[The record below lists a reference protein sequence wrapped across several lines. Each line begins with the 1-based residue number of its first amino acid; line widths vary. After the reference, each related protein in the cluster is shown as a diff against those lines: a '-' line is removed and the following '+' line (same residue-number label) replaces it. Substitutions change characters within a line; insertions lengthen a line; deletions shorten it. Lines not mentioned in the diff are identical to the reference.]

1 MKKGIAT
8 ETILLLLLGI
18 LVVGI
23 LVYLLYKYVFNPVL
37 PEEMCRSRAT
47 SWCTLCKNAY
57 GSTFTCPTDEDGNI
71 VCYVPVGKDLS
82 DCAKE
87 YFDDVPHN
95 CPGDEECCHL
105 AGSWCAAFLGVG

>member
-1 MKKGIAT
+1 MKKGIAV

-37 PEEMCRSRAT
+37 PEQVCRSRAT
-47 SWCTLCKNAY
+47 SWCTFCKNAY
-57 GSTFTCPTDEDGNI
+57 GSTFKCPTVEGVI
-71 VCYVPVGKDLS
+71 KCFVPVGQDLS

-87 YFDDVPHN
+87 YFSAVPHN
-95 CPGDEECCHL
+95 CPSDEECCHL
-105 AGSWCAAFLGVG
+105 ANSWCAAFIGWG